1 MPSTYGPSFSYTHYA
16 RVRNAFIGILF
27 HYAFLTVVGLLLL
40 PPVRWFLKKLIY
52 SPGQGPTKE
61 AYAKDT
67 VEYRV
72 SVTADQPSNGIK
84 KRKRA
89 LGSIVY
95 QGGMYQLTAATASEA
110 ARQILDSEDEIRQ
123 KYGGGF
129 LTPATLGQ
137 KYVNALERV
146 GFSFDAKLVDD

>member
-1 MPSTYGPSFSYTHYA
+1 VFAQSLTWELLQHLQVAWLTCPLSTEAAPSCQVHT
-16 RVRNAFIGILF
+16 
-27 HYAFLTVVGLLLL
+27 
-40 PPVRWFLKKLIY
+40 KLIY

-61 AYAKDT
+61 AYGKDT

-72 SVTADQPSNGIK
+72 SVTADQLSNGIK

-89 LGSIVY
+89 LGSIIY
-95 QGGMYQLTAATASEA
+95 QGGMYQLTAASASEA